1 MPIFGKIMMK
11 INLFGKNETFH
22 KKIKIFGGK
31 KINFVG
37 KKSYFSVKIKLVG

>member
-22 KKIKIFGGK
+22 KKIKIFGEK

-37 KKSYFSVKIKLVG
+37 KKSYFW